1 VTVALDYQPVLLTHP
16 GRSTPV
22 SLQEYQA
29 EDGYAGW
36 RKALTS
42 MTPDQVVEEVK
53 ASGLRGRGGAG
64 FPTGN
69 KWGFIPKIAGP
80 KYVAVNADESEPGT
94 FKDRE
99 LMEIEPHR
107 VLEGIALCCY
117 AIGAETG
124 FIYIRGEYVE
134 PANRL
139 EAAIAEAEQ
148 AGILGEGCLGT
159 QTRVKILVF
168 RGAGAYICGEE
179 TALLESLEGRRPM
192 PRSRPPFP
200 AVEGLYRRP
209 TVINNVETLANVPA
223 IVHRGQA
230 WYQTIGTPPRNTGPK
245 IFCLSGKVNR
255 PGNYELPLGAVTI
268 RELID
273 EYGQGTLGG
282 KNVKGVLTA
291 GVSAP
296 ILTADKLDTKLDY
309 DSVQAAGSMLG
320 SASLIVLDED
330 TCIVRAAALMEEF
343 FRHESCG
350 KCTPCREGT
359 SWLFKVLTRIE
370 QGRGAPADLDLLLS
384 LSGEISGKVLCALGD
399 FATSPVTATVKQY
412 RDEYERHMPQ
422 NGRPGG
428 CPFAAW

>member
-1 VTVALDYQPVLLTHP
+1 MSVALNYAPVLLPHP
-16 GRSTPV
+16 GRTTAV
-22 SLQEYQA
+22 SLDEYRA

-36 RKALTS
+36 RKALTA
-42 MTPDQVVEEVK
+42 MAPEQVIEEVK

-64 FPTGN
+64 FPTGM
-69 KWGFIPKIAGP
+69 KGSFIPKAPGA

-99 LMEIEPHR
+99 LIEIEPHR
-107 VLEGIALCCY
+107 VLEGVALCCY
-117 AIGAETG
+117 AIGAETA
-124 FIYIRGEYVE
+124 FVYIRGEYVQ
-134 PANRL
+134 PADRL
-139 EAAIAEAEQ
+139 EAAIADAEA
-148 AGILGEGCLGT
+148 ANILGRGCCGT
-159 QTRVKILVF
+159 QVNVKIHVF

-223 IVHRGQA
+223 IIDRGSG
-230 WYQTIGTPPRNTGPK
+230 WYNSIGVPPRNTGPK
-245 IFCLSGKVNR
+245 IFCLSGRVNR
-255 PGNYELPLGAVTI
+255 PGNYELPLGAATV

-273 EYGQGTLGG
+273 DYGQGVIGG
-282 KNVKGVLTA
+282 KAVKGVLTA

-296 ILTADKLDTKLDY
+296 ILTADKLDTKIDY

-320 SASLIVLDED
+320 SASLIVLDEE
-330 TCIVRAAALMEEF
+330 TCIVRAAALMEDF

-359 SWLFKVLTRIE
+359 SWLFKILKRIE
-370 QGRGAPADLDLLLS
+370 HGRGGGGDLDLLLS

-399 FATSPVTATVKQY
+399 FATSPVVATVKQF
-412 RDEYERHMPQ
+412 RDEYEQHITS
-422 NGRPGG
+422 GA
-428 CPFAAW
+428 CPFEPW

>member
-1 VTVALDYQPVLLTHP
+1 MSVALDYQPVLLTHP

-22 SLQEYQA
+22 SLDEYQA
-29 EDGYAGW
+29 EEGYSGW

-117 AIGAETG
+117 AIGAETA

-134 PANRL
+134 PADRL
-139 EAAIAEAEQ
+139 ETAIAEAEN
-148 AGILGEGCLGT
+148 AGILGRGCLGT
-159 QTRVKILVF
+159 QTNVKIHVF

-223 IVHRGQA
+223 IVQRGAA
-230 WYQTIGTPPRNTGPK
+230 WYQTIGNPPRNTGPK
-245 IFCLSGKVNR
+245 IFCLSGRVNR

-273 EYGQGTLGG
+273 EYGQGVVGG
-282 KNVKGVLTA
+282 KKVKGVLTA

-296 ILTADKLDTKLDY
+296 ILAADGEKLDTKLDY

-370 QGRGAPADLDLLLS
+370 QGRGAPADLELLLS

-412 RDEYERHMPQ
+412 RSEYERHIDQ
-422 NGRPGG
+422 GR
-428 CPFAAW
+428 CPFPAW

>member
-1 VTVALDYQPVLLTHP
+1 MSVALDYQRVLLPHP
-16 GRSTPV
+16 GRTEPL
-22 SLQEYQA
+22 SLDEHKA
-29 EDGYAGW
+29 EDGYAAW
-36 RKALTS
+36 QKALTR
-42 MTPDQVVEEVK
+42 MTPDQVIEEVK

-64 FPTGN
+64 FPTGT
-69 KWGFIPKIAGP
+69 KWSFIPKTGGA

-99 LMEIEPHR
+99 LMEVEPHR
-107 VLEGIALCCY
+107 VLEGVALCSY
-117 AIGAETG
+117 AIGAETA
-124 FIYIRGEYVE
+124 FIYIRGEYVC
-134 PANRL
+134 AADRL
-139 EAAIAEAEQ
+139 EAAIAEAEAAGLLGQ
-148 AGILGEGCLGT
+148 ACLGT
-159 QTRVKILVF
+159 SVNVRILVF

-209 TVINNVETLANVPA
+209 TVINNVETLANVPS
-223 IVHRGQA
+223 IIDRGSG
-230 WYQTIGTPPRNTGPK
+230 WYSSIGVPPRNTGPK
-245 IFCLSGKVNR
+245 IFCLSGRVNR

-273 EYGQGTLGG
+273 DYGGG
-282 KNVKGVLTA
+282 VIDGKAVKGVLTA

-296 ILTADKLDTKLDY
+296 ILSPDKLDTKLDY

-359 SWLFKVLTRIE
+359 SWLHKVLSRIE
-370 QGRGAPADLDLLLS
+370 QGHGAPADLELLLS

-399 FATSPVTATVKQY
+399 FATSPVVATVKQFQ
-412 RDEYERHMPQ
+412 DEYEKHIAEQR
-422 NGRPGG
+422 
-428 CPFAAW
+428 CPFEPW

>member
-1 VTVALDYQPVLLTHP
+1 VSVAVEYAPVLLTHP
-16 GRSTPV
+16 GRTTPV
-22 SLQEYQA
+22 SLDEYEA

-36 RKALTS
+36 RKALTK
-42 MTPDQVVEEVK
+42 MTPEQVVEEVK

-69 KWGFIPKIAGP
+69 KWGFIPKAPGA

-99 LMEIEPHR
+99 LMEVEPHR
-107 VLEGIALCCY
+107 VLEGVALCCY
-117 AIGAETG
+117 AIGAQTA

-134 PANRL
+134 AANRL
-139 EAAIAEAEQ
+139 EAAIAEAET
-148 AGILGEGCLGT
+148 ANILGQGCLGT
-159 QTRVKILVF
+159 PVNVRILVF

-223 IVHRGQA
+223 IIDRGSG
-230 WYQTIGTPPRNTGPK
+230 WYNGIGVAPRNTGPK
-245 IFCLSGKVNR
+245 IFCLSGRVNR
-255 PGNYELPLGAVTI
+255 PGNYELPLGSVTI

-273 EYGQGTLGG
+273 GYGEGVIGG
-282 KNVKGVLTA
+282 KAVKGVLTA

-330 TCIVRAAALMEEF
+330 TCIVRAATVMEEF

-359 SWLFKVLTRIE
+359 SWLFKVMSRIE
-370 QGRGAPADLDLLLS
+370 QGRGVPADLDLLLS
-384 LSGEISGKVLCALGD
+384 LSSEISGKVLCALGD
-399 FATSPVTATVKQY
+399 FATSPVVATVKQY
-412 RDEYERHMPQ
+412 RDEYQRHIDE
-422 NGRPGG
+422 GA
-428 CPFAAW
+428 CPFDPW

>member
-1 VTVALDYQPVLLTHP
+1 VKVGYEPVLLPHP
-16 GRSTPV
+16 GRSTAV
-22 SLQEYQA
+22 SLDEYRQ
-29 EDGYAGW
+29 EDGYSGW
-36 RKALTS
+36 KKALTS
-42 MTPDQVVEEVK
+42 MTPEQVVEEVK

-69 KWGFIPKIAGP
+69 KWGFIPKVPGA

-117 AIGAETG
+117 AIGAETA
-124 FIYIRGEYVE
+124 FIYIRGEYVQ
-134 PANRL
+134 PADRL
-139 EAAIAEAEQ
+139 EAAIREAEA
-148 AGILGEGCLGT
+148 AGLLGSGCLGT
-159 QTRVKILVF
+159 RVNVNIHVF

-223 IVHRGQA
+223 IIDRGSG
-230 WYQTIGTPPRNTGPK
+230 WYNSIGTPPRNTGPK
-245 IFCLSGKVNR
+245 IFCLSGCVNR

-273 EYGQGTLGG
+273 DFGQGVVDGR
-282 KNVKGVLTA
+282 KVKGVLTA

-320 SASLIVLDED
+320 SASLIVLDEG

-359 SWLFKVLTRIE
+359 SWLFKVLSRIE
-370 QGRGAPADLDLLLS
+370 AGRGAPADLDLLLS

-399 FATSPVTATVKQY
+399 FATSPVVGTIKQF
-412 RDEYERHMPQ
+412 RDEYEQHIT
-422 NGRPGG
+422 GG
-428 CPFAAW
+428 CCPLEPW

>member
-1 VTVALDYQPVLLTHP
+1 MSAALDYAPLLLAHP

-22 SLQEYQA
+22 GLDEYRA
-29 EDGYAGW
+29 EDGYRGW
-36 RKALTS
+36 HKALTT
-42 MTPDQVVEEVK
+42 MTAEQVIEEVK

-64 FPTGN
+64 FPTGM
-69 KWGFIPKIAGP
+69 KWGFIPKSPGA

-94 FKDRE
+94 FKDRQLIE
-99 LMEIEPHR
+99 VEPHK

-117 AIGAETG
+117 AVGAETA
-124 FIYIRGEYVE
+124 FVYIRGEYTV
-134 PANRL
+134 AADRL
-139 EAAIAEAEQ
+139 EAAIAEAE
-148 AGILGEGCLGT
+148 AANILGDGCMGS
-159 QTRVKILVF
+159 QVRVKVLVF
-168 RGAGAYICGEE
+168 SGAGAYICGEE

-209 TVINNVETLANVPA
+209 TVINNVETLANVPS
-223 IVHRGQA
+223 IIERGSG
-230 WYQTIGTPPRNTGPK
+230 WYMSIGNPPRNTGPK
-245 IFCLSGKVNR
+245 IFCLSGRVNR
-255 PGNYELPLGAVTI
+255 PGNYELPLGAVTL

-273 EYGQGTLGG
+273 DFGQGVIDG
-282 KNVKGVLTA
+282 KSIKGVLTA

-296 ILTADKLDTKLDY
+296 ILTPDKLDTRLDY

-359 SWLFKVLTRIE
+359 SWLFKILTRIE
-370 QGRGAPADLDLLLS
+370 TGSGKTGDLDLLLS
-384 LSGEISGKVLCALGD
+384 VSGEISGKVLCALGD
-399 FATSPVTATVKQY
+399 FATSPVVATVKQY
-412 RDEYERHMPQ
+412 REEYEQHITD
-422 NGRPGG
+422 GR
-428 CPFAAW
+428 CPFEPW

>member
-1 VTVALDYQPVLLTHP
+1 MSVAVEYAPVLLTHP
-16 GRSTPV
+16 GRTTAV
-22 SLQEYQA
+22 TLDEYRA
-29 EDGYAGW
+29 EDGYVGW
-36 RKALTS
+36 KKALTM

-64 FPTGN
+64 FPTGS
-69 KWGFIPKIAGP
+69 KWGFIPKAAGA

-99 LMEIEPHR
+99 LIEVEPHR
-107 VLEGIALCCY
+107 VLEGVALCCY
-117 AIGAETG
+117 AIGAEMA
-124 FIYIRGEYVE
+124 FVYIRGEYVE
-134 PANRL
+134 AADRL
-139 EAAIAEAEQ
+139 EAAIAEAEA
-148 AGILGEGCLGT
+148 AGVLGTACLGT
-159 QTRVKILVF
+159 AVNVKILVF

-223 IVHRGQA
+223 IIDRGSG
-230 WYQTIGTPPRNTGPK
+230 WYNSIGTPPRNTGPK
-245 IFCLSGKVNR
+245 IFCLSGRVNR

-273 EYGQGTLGG
+273 DYGQGVIGG
-282 KNVKGVLTA
+282 RSVKGVLTA

-296 ILTADKLDTKLDY
+296 ILTPDKLDAKLDY

-343 FRHESCG
+343 FSHESCG

-359 SWLFKVLTRIE
+359 SWLFKVLSRIE
-370 QGRGAPADLDLLLS
+370 AGRGAPADLDLLLS
-384 LSGEISGKVLCALGD
+384 LSSEISGKVLCALGD
-399 FATSPVTATVKQY
+399 FATSPVVATVKQY
-412 RDEYERHMPQ
+412 RDEYEDHIV
-422 NGRPGG
+422 NGR
-428 CPFAAW
+428 CPFEPW

>member
-1 VTVALDYQPVLLTHP
+1 VTVIDYEPVLLTHP
-16 GRSTPV
+16 GRTIPV
-22 SLQEYQA
+22 SLEEYQS
-29 EDGYAGW
+29 EGGYEGW
-36 RKALTS
+36 RKALTEMS
-42 MTPDQVVEEVK
+42 PDQVVEEVK

-69 KWGFIPKIAGP
+69 KWGFIPKTPGA

-99 LMEIEPHR
+99 LMEVEPHR
-107 VLEGIALCCY
+107 VLEGVALCCY
-117 AIGAETG
+117 AIGAETA

-134 PANRL
+134 PADRL

-148 AGILGEGCLGT
+148 AGLLGRGCLGT
-159 QTRVKILVF
+159 QTNVTILVF

-209 TVINNVETLANVPA
+209 TVINNVETLANVPS
-223 IVHRGQA
+223 IVARGQA

-245 IFCLSGKVNR
+245 IFCLSGRVNR
-255 PGNYELPLGAVTI
+255 PGNYELPLGAVTV

-273 EYGQGTLGG
+273 DYGQGVIDG
-282 KNVKGVLTA
+282 KKIKGVLTA

-296 ILTADKLDTKLDY
+296 ILTADKLDAKLDY

-359 SWLFKVLTRIE
+359 SWLFKVLSRIE

-384 LSGEISGKVLCALGD
+384 LSAEISGKVLCALGD

-412 RDEYERHMPQ
+412 RPEYERHIQ
-422 NGRPGG
+422 EQR
-428 CPFAAW
+428 CPFPAW

>member
-1 VTVALDYQPVLLTHP
+1 VTVVDYEPVLLTHP
-16 GRSTPV
+16 GRTTPV
-22 SLQEYQA
+22 SLQEYQS
-29 EDGYAGW
+29 EGGYEGW
-36 RKALTS
+36 RKALTDMS
-42 MTPDQVVEEVK
+42 PDQVVEEVK

-69 KWGFIPKIAGP
+69 KWGFIPKSPGA

-99 LMEIEPHR
+99 LMEVEPHR
-107 VLEGIALCCY
+107 VLEGVALCCY
-117 AIGAETG
+117 AIGAETA

-134 PANRL
+134 PADRL

-148 AGILGEGCLGT
+148 AGLLGRGCLGT
-159 QTRVKILVF
+159 QTNVNILVF

-209 TVINNVETLANVPA
+209 TVINNVETLANVPS
-223 IVHRGQA
+223 IVARGQA

-245 IFCLSGKVNR
+245 IFCLSGRVNR
-255 PGNYELPLGAVTI
+255 PGNYELPLGAVTV

-273 EYGQGTLGG
+273 DYGQGVIDG
-282 KNVKGVLTA
+282 KKIKGVLTA

-296 ILTADKLDTKLDY
+296 ILTADKLDAKLDY

-359 SWLFKVLTRIE
+359 SWLFKVLSRIE

-384 LSGEISGKVLCALGD
+384 LSAEISGKVLCALGD
-399 FATSPVTATVKQY
+399 FATSPVTATIKQY
-412 RDEYERHMPQ
+412 RPEYERHIQ
-422 NGRPGG
+422 EQR
-428 CPFAAW
+428 CPFPAW

>member
-1 VTVALDYQPVLLTHP
+1 VTVGTGVDYERVLLPHP
-16 GRSTPV
+16 GRTEPL
-22 SLQEYQA
+22 SLEEYQA
-29 EDGYAGW
+29 EGGYAGW
-36 RKALTS
+36 KKALTS
-42 MTPDQVVEEVK
+42 MTPDQVIEVVK

-64 FPTGN
+64 FPTGT
-69 KWGFIPKIAGP
+69 KWSFIPKAPGA

-99 LMEIEPHR
+99 LMEVEPHR
-107 VLEGIALCCY
+107 VLEGTALCCY
-117 AIGAETG
+117 AIGAETA
-124 FIYIRGEYVE
+124 FIYIRGEYVC
-134 PANRL
+134 AADRL
-139 EAAIAEAEQ
+139 EAAIAEAGV
-148 AGILGEGCLGT
+148 AKVLGRGCLGT
-159 QTRVKILVF
+159 SVNVDIIVF

-179 TALLESLEGRRPM
+179 TALLESLEGKRPM

-209 TVINNVETLANVPA
+209 TVINNVETLANVPS
-223 IVHRGQA
+223 IIDRGSA
-230 WYQTIGTPPRNTGPK
+230 WYNTIGIPPRNTGPK
-245 IFCLSGKVNR
+245 IFCLSGRVNR
-255 PGNYELPLGAVTI
+255 PGNYEMPLGALTI

-273 EYGQGTLGG
+273 EYGQGVSGG
-282 KNVKGVLTA
+282 RAVKGVLTA

-296 ILTADKLDTKLDY
+296 VLAADKLDTKLDY

-330 TCIVRAAALMEEF
+330 TCMVRAASLMEEF

-370 QGRGAPADLDLLLS
+370 TGRGVDGDLELLLS

-399 FATSPVTATVKQY
+399 FAISPVVATVQQF
-412 RDEYERHMPQ
+412 RDEYEQHIRE
-422 NGRPGG
+422 GR
-428 CPFAAW
+428 CPFPAW

>member
-1 VTVALDYQPVLLTHP
+1 MAVALDYQPVLLQHP
-16 GRSTPV
+16 GRGTPV
-22 SLQEYQA
+22 SLKEYQA
-29 EDGYAGW
+29 EGGYAGW

-42 MTPDQVVEEVK
+42 MTPDAVVEEVK

-64 FPTGN
+64 FPTGS
-69 KWGFIPKIAGP
+69 KWGFIPKTAGA

-117 AIGAETG
+117 AIGAETA

-134 PANRL
+134 PGQRL
-139 EAAIAEAEQ
+139 EAAIADAEA
-148 AGILGEGCLGT
+148 ASLLGNGCLGT
-159 QTRVKILVF
+159 QTNVKIYVF
-168 RGAGAYICGEE
+168 FGAGAYICGEE

-223 IVHRGQA
+223 IINRGA
-230 WYQTIGTPPRNTGPK
+230 EWYSTIGTPPRNTGPK
-245 IFCLSGKVNR
+245 IFCLSGRVNR
-255 PGNYELPLGAVTI
+255 PGNYELPLSAVTV

-273 EYGQGTLGG
+273 DYGQGVIGG
-282 KNVKGVLTA
+282 KAVKGVLTA

-296 ILTADKLDTKLDY
+296 ILPGDKLDTKLDY
-309 DSVQAAGSMLG
+309 DSIQAAGAMLG
-320 SASLIVLDED
+320 SASLIVLDE
-330 TCIVRAAALMEEF
+330 TVCIVRSAMIMEGF

-359 SWLFKVLTRIE
+359 MWLHKVLTRIE
-370 QGRGAPADLDLLLS
+370 HGQGRQSDLDLLLS

-399 FATSPVTATVKQY
+399 FATSPVVATVSNY
-412 RDEYERHMPQ
+412 REEYERHIEL
-422 NGRPGG
+422 GR
-428 CPFAAW
+428 CPYDPW